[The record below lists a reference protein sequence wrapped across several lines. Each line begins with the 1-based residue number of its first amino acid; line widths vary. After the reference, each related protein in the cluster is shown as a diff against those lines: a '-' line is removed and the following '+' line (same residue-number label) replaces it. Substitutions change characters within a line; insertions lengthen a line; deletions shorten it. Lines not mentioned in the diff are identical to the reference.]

1 MSQNRVATATGL
13 ATYCGDT
20 MLDVWYPQPVL
31 GEKAAHV
38 AGLERGIDTDA
49 LRGVRVETITTTS
62 LLDASPV
69 DAA

>member
-1 MSQNRVATATGL
+1 MSQTRVATATGL
-13 ATYCGDT
+13 ATYCGDA

-49 LRGVRVETITTTS
+49 LAGSSSRNHHHNLAIGCF
-62 LLDASPV
+62 AS
-69 DAA
+69 